1 MCVNYPI
8 QREALENSVDKRYN
22 VRSVLCL
29 RFVSSKM
36 CQKICTKITNKRSA
50 YFEASRK
57 RIMSLIDD
65 WVCLLHYTP
74 HSGGSKSVRFG
85 LDGIGSAEM
94 WESLGS
100 SPPNSFFD
108 C

>member
-74 HSGGSKSVRFG
+74 HSGGSKVGSIWLRWNRKRRDVGVIRFE
-85 LDGIGSAEM
+85 SAQ
-94 WESLGS
+94 
-100 SPPNSFFD
+100 FVF
-108 C
+108 